1 MDVSYKV
8 RAWQDMK
15 DGMNRLTKDTFVN
28 LRQANNLVKDIQER
42 IQDLD
47 SDRSIYFHHKDQL
60 ETIGKLHNAYTDLD
74 SYCDQAGQAVYE
86 HIDKPFVETMDRF
99 AQEMRD
105 ISIKN
110 FETTNRIGST
120 TTTIVDS
127 RSYGGTPQTITTTKP
142 KITVDDIFRD
152 SEAFN
157 EVLRAEYEEWKR
169 QDPNMK
175 LDYEEY
181 RRRVPSTR
189 GFEYRSIE
197 DEQKQLEAWRDFG
210 LGTLTVGLTFI
221 CPLLGVAAS
230 LVFGRLQ
237 VKSASDGEDWET
249 HRKLSEGER
258 TERYVSGALEFI
270 TSGVGIVKGFQNIG
284 LLGKSSEGVTGFN
297 PNEGKNVVQSLLD
310 RKNIAFDRMRL
321 AGLKV
326 EKSGNDKM
334 YQFGGKMAQGMD
346 NTLAF
351 FKDPEIVGDGV
362 AAWKQGGPG
371 KVTEW
376 VNKHHAEST
385 KFMNDK
391 IQGLEASLARGTD
404 NFSYVQKV
412 ESFQRRAQAI
422 RDTLP
427 NKYKNYGNVA
437 VADVNIS
444 GLKSEFKAHSR
455 IHKENDGGFSSV
467 VGEGQFPAKSVNQK
481 GELDGEGAFLRA
493 NDTERK
499 ILEDIAQQLGDNKTV
514 KGTIDLFTELPAC
527 GSCTDIIMQFRK
539 EYPNIKLN
547 VYSGEFKN

>member
-15 DGMNRLTKDTFVN
+15 DGMNKLTKDTFVN

-169 QDPNMK
+169 RDPNMN

-197 DEQKQLEAWRDFG
+197 DEQKQLEAFRDFG
-210 LGTLTVGLTFI
+210 LGVLTVGATFI
-221 CPLLGVAAS
+221 CPPLGVAAS
-230 LVFGRLQ
+230 LIFGGLQ
-237 VKSASDGEDWET
+237 VKSASDGEDWGT

-284 LLGKSSEGVTGFN
+284 SLGRSSEGAMGFN
-297 PNEGKNVVQSLLD
+297 PNEGKNVVQSLGD
-310 RKNIAFDRMRL
+310 N
-321 AGLKV
+321 
-326 EKSGNDKM
+326 
-334 YQFGGKMAQGMD
+334 
-346 NTLAF
+346 NTLKNALNTVGNTPIPVRV
-351 FKDPEIVGDGV
+351 KWADTGIEGVKLPYSEYSTVGEIAGRFAKTDEIKG
-362 AAWKQGGPG
+362 
-371 KVTEW
+371 
-376 VNKHHAEST
+376 
-385 KFMNDK
+385 
-391 IQGLEASLARGTD
+391 IEASLAER
-404 NFSYVQKV
+404 
-412 ESFQRRAQAI
+412 I
-422 RDTLP
+422 
-427 NKYKNYGNVA
+427 GNVGSGKGVSNADIISKSLNDSKTALAEHVEYIKNGGIVKPTGGKFAPSKVSAIVDTKTGKIYYGYSGKTGFNPSRTEVLHEDLQKLIERTKDLAKKDINNPYVEKGSFEKWDVDNCAEIQA
-437 VADVNIS
+437 VNQALNDGAKIEDMFVRTVNFKTGEFADFCKNCKVTF
-444 GLKSEFKAHSR
+444 SEFMKAA
-455 IHKENDGGFSSV
+455 E
-467 VGEGQFPAKSVNQK
+467 
-481 GELDGEGAFLRA
+481 
-493 NDTERK
+493 
-499 ILEDIAQQLGDNKTV
+499 
-514 KGTIDLFTELPAC
+514 
-527 GSCTDIIMQFRK
+527 
-539 EYPNIKLN
+539 
-547 VYSGEFKN
+547 

>member
-270 TSGVGIVKGFQNIG
+270 TSGVGAVKGFKNIG
-284 LLGKSSEGVTGFN
+284 SLGRSSEGALGFN

-351 FKDPEIVGDGV
+351 FKDTEIVGDGV
-362 AAWKQGGPG
+362 VAGKQGGPG

-391 IQGLEASLARGTD
+391 IQGLEASLAKGTD
-404 NFSYVQKV
+404 KAPQSVIEKKKWLESLQNTENFKQGTKENGLNHIFDGEILKNGNANGFHYEGMPNSNGKIVGNLDPSNEFGVYQAKV
-412 ESFQRRAQAI
+412 EINGVLKGPKSTFFPKDWTHQQVIDAVNEAFNNKVNI
-422 RDTLP
+422 KN
-427 NKYKNYGNVA
+427 NKYIGKTSNGMEIEFILRN
-437 VADVNIS
+437 NKIIS
-444 GLKSEFKAHSR
+444 A
-455 IHKENDGGFSSV
+455 
-467 VGEGQFPAKSVNQK
+467 
-481 GELDGEGAFLRA
+481 
-493 NDTERK
+493 
-499 ILEDIAQQLGDNKTV
+499 
-514 KGTIDLFTELPAC
+514 
-527 GSCTDIIMQFRK
+527 
-539 EYPNIKLN
+539 YP
-547 VYSGEFKN
+547 VY